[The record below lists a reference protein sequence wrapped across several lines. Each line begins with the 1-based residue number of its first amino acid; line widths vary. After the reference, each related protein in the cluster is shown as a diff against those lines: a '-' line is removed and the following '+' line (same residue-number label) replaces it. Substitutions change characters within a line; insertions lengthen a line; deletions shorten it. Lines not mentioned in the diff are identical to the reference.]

1 MSTRPTDTDSRDTF
15 SDRCASSASFISV
28 HSELH
33 EVNEVTVPLQLADAP
48 LDETVIRLA
57 LAGALGMFLGL
68 EREWS
73 QKSAGIRTFSLISL
87 LGAVFTLLVLE
98 TDLGEPLLILG
109 GLLVVV
115 QGVMLGIQ
123 GLLSDEGTGLS
134 LTTSVSMLVAYG
146 IGALVVAGFI
156 TEGVTVA
163 VLSSLLL
170 VLKRELHEFAWGL
183 SREEMRSTT
192 EFAILAFVI
201 YPLLPAE
208 IDLEF
213 GGLVIPL
220 EPQVIWLMVV
230 AVAGIGIVNYA
241 IVSTYGGRG
250 IAVTGFFGGLASST
264 AVVGTMLD
272 HVRQRPEAASYAV
285 AAILLANAAMAA
297 RNLAIA
303 VGFTVGSG
311 SRILLEAIVPL
322 GAVILVAFAVA
333 AWSADWGESGPIELE
348 SPFSMKNAL
357 AFGAVFLVV
366 LVFGSLAET
375 WFGTLGFYATAV
387 ASGFVSS
394 AGATTS
400 AVVLYRGGQ
409 LGPAEAT
416 IAILLATVSS
426 IVVKA
431 LLAATSSNRG
441 FRLQVAAYSGLLL
454 LGGAVATVVVVI

>member
-1 MSTRPTDTDSRDTF
+1 M
-15 SDRCASSASFISV
+15 
-28 HSELH
+28 
-33 EVNEVTVPLQLADAP
+33 NEVALQLTDPP
-48 LDETVIRLA
+48 LEETVVRLA
-57 LAGALGMFLGL
+57 LASALGMFLGL

-87 LGAVFTLLVLE
+87 LGAVFTVLVNEGGVGESLLL
-98 TDLGEPLLILG
+98 LG
-109 GLLVVV
+109 GLLVIV
-115 QGVMLGIQ
+115 QGVLLAVQ
-123 GLLSDEGTGLS
+123 GLTEDDPEETGLS

-146 IGALVVAGFI
+146 VGSLVAVGFI
-156 TEGVTVA
+156 IEGVTVA

-170 VLKRELHEFAWGL
+170 ILKRELHEFAWGL

-201 YPLLPAE
+201 YPILPATYEPE
-208 IDLEF
+208 IA
-213 GGLVIPL
+213 GITIPL

-230 AVAGIGIVNYA
+230 AVAGIGIANYA

-250 IAVTGFFGGLASST
+250 IAITGFFGGLASST

-272 HVRQRPEAASYAV
+272 HVNQRPEASSYAV

-303 VGFTVGSG
+303 VGFTAGSG
-311 SRILLEAIVPL
+311 SDILIEAVVPL
-322 GAVILVAFAVA
+322 GTVILLAFAVA
-333 AWSADWGESGPIELE
+333 ALTADWSESGPMELE
-348 SPFSMKNAL
+348 SPFSLKNAL
-357 AFGAVFLVV
+357 AFGAVFLAV

-431 LLAATSSNRG
+431 LLAATSTNDG
-441 FRLQVAAYSGLLL
+441 FRNRVAAYSTILL
-454 LGGAVATVVVVI
+454 LGGAIASILIVI

>member
-1 MSTRPTDTDSRDTF
+1 M
-15 SDRCASSASFISV
+15 
-28 HSELH
+28 
-33 EVNEVTVPLQLADAP
+33 NEVVLQVTDAP
-48 LDETVIRLA
+48 LDQTVVRIA

-87 LGAVFTLLVLE
+87 IGAVFTIMALETALGEGLLV
-98 TDLGEPLLILG
+98 LG
-109 GLLVVV
+109 GLLVIV
-115 QGVMLGIQ
+115 QGILLAVQ
-123 GLLSDEGTGLS
+123 GLTEDEEEGGLS

-146 IGALVVAGFI
+146 VGALVAAGFI
-156 TEGVTVA
+156 LEGVTVA

-183 SREEMRSTT
+183 SREEMRATT

-201 YPLLPAE
+201 YPILPAE
-208 IDLEF
+208 TSLEV
-213 GGLVIPL
+213 GDLVIPI

-241 IVSTYGGRG
+241 IVSSYGGRG

-285 AAILLANAAMAA
+285 AAILLADAAMAA

-303 VGFTVGSG
+303 VAFTVETGVPT
-311 SRILLEAIVPL
+311 LLEAIVPL
-322 GAVILVAFAVA
+322 GAVIVIAFVIAGITA
-333 AWSADWGESGPIELE
+333 EWGETTVMELE

-357 AFGAVFLVV
+357 GFGAIFLVV

-375 WFGTLGFYATAV
+375 WFGTLGFYATAA
-387 ASGFVSS
+387 ASGLVSS

-409 LGPAEAT
+409 LDGSEAT

-431 LLAATSSNRG
+431 LLASTSTNVE
-441 FRLQVAAYSGLLL
+441 FRRRVAIYSGLLL
-454 LGGAVATVVVVI
+454 VGGAIASIAVIV

>member
-1 MSTRPTDTDSRDTF
+1 M
-15 SDRCASSASFISV
+15 
-28 HSELH
+28 
-33 EVNEVTVPLQLADAP
+33 NEVTLQVVEAP
-48 LDETVIRLA
+48 LDETVVRIA
-57 LAGALGMFLGL
+57 LAGALGLFLGL

-73 QKSAGIRTFSLISL
+73 KRSAGIRTFSLISL
-87 LGAVFTLLVLE
+87 LAAVFTILVLE
-98 TDLGEPLLILG
+98 TDIGEGILVLG
-109 GLLVVV
+109 GLLVIV
-115 QGVMLGIQ
+115 QGVLLAVK
-123 GLLSDEGTGLS
+123 GLMDDDDDDARLS

-146 IGALVVAGFI
+146 VGSLVAAGFAI
-156 TEGVTVA
+156 EGVTVA
-163 VLSSLLL
+163 VLSTLLL

-208 IDLEF
+208 ETLTIGSID
-213 GGLVIPL
+213 IPI

-230 AVAGIGIVNYA
+230 AVAGIGIANYA

-250 IAVTGFFGGLASST
+250 IAVTGFFGGLAAST

-272 HVRQRPEAASYAV
+272 HVNQRPEAASYAV
-285 AAILLANAAMAA
+285 AAIILADAAMAV

-303 VGFTVGSG
+303 LAFTMGGGVD
-311 SRILLEAIVPL
+311 ILVEALVPL
-322 GAVILVAFAVA
+322 GAVIVIAFIVA
-333 AWSADWGESGPIELE
+333 AISADWRESVEIDLV

-357 AFGAVFLVV
+357 AFGVVFFAV
-366 LVFGSLAET
+366 LVFGSLAEV
-375 WFGTLGFYATAV
+375 WFGTFGFYVTAV
-387 ASGFVSS
+387 ASGLVSS

-409 LGPAEAT
+409 LGPTEAS

-431 LLAATSSNRG
+431 LLARTSSSQQFKNR
-441 FRLQVAAYSGLLL
+441 VATYSGVLLV
-454 LGGAVATVVVVI
+454 GGALASVVLVI

>member
-1 MSTRPTDTDSRDTF
+1 MNGVS
-15 SDRCASSASFISV
+15 
-28 HSELH
+28 
-33 EVNEVTVPLQLADAP
+33 LQVVDAP
-48 LDETVIRLA
+48 LDQTVLRIA

-87 LGAVFTLLVLE
+87 LGAVFTIFAFETDIGEGLLVL
-98 TDLGEPLLILG
+98 G
-109 GLLVVV
+109 GVLVII
-115 QGVMLGIQ
+115 QGVLLAVQ
-123 GLLSDEGTGLS
+123 GLLSDDESGLS

-146 IGALVVAGFI
+146 VGALVAAGFI
-156 TEGVTVA
+156 LEGVTVA

-183 SREEMRSTT
+183 SHEEMRSTI

-208 IDLEF
+208 ITLDV
-213 GGLVIPL
+213 GGLALPL

-272 HVRQRPEAASYAV
+272 HVNQRPEAASYAV

-303 VGFTVGSG
+303 VGFTMGGETAV
-311 SRILLEAIVPL
+311 LLEAIVPL
-322 GAVILVAFAVA
+322 GAVIVIAFVVA
-333 AWSADWGESGPIELE
+333 AMTADWHESGPMELE

-409 LGPAEAT
+409 LGAAEAT

-431 LLAATSSNRG
+431 VLASTSPNHD
-441 FRLQVAAYSGLLL
+441 FRKQVATYSGLLL
-454 LGGAVATVVVVI
+454 LGGALASILVVI

>member
-1 MSTRPTDTDSRDTF
+1 M
-15 SDRCASSASFISV
+15 
-28 HSELH
+28 
-33 EVNEVTVPLQLADAP
+33 NEVPLQLAEAP
-48 LDETVIRLA
+48 LDETVVRIA

-87 LGAVFTLLVLE
+87 LAAVFTLLVLE
-98 TDLGEPLLILG
+98 TDVGEGLLLLG
-109 GLLVVV
+109 GLLVIV
-115 QGVMLGIQ
+115 QGVLLALE
-123 GLLSDEGTGLS
+123 GLLGDEETGLS

-146 IGALVVAGFI
+146 VGALVAAGFI
-156 TEGVTVA
+156 LEGVTVA

-170 VLKRELHEFAWGL
+170 VLKRELHAFAWGL

-192 EFAILAFVI
+192 EFAILAFVV
-201 YPLLPAE
+201 YPLLPPEAT
-208 IDLEF
+208 L
-213 GGLVIPL
+213 GLGAVTIPL

-250 IAVTGFFGGLASST
+250 IAITGFFGGLASST

-303 VGFTVGSG
+303 VGFTVGG
-311 SRILLEAIVPL
+311 RTAVLVEAIVPL
-322 GAVILVAFAVA
+322 GAVILVAFVVA
-333 AWSADWGESGPIELE
+333 AWTADWRESGPMELE
-348 SPFSMKNAL
+348 SPFSLKNAL
-357 AFGAVFLVV
+357 GFGAVFLVV

-409 LGPAEAT
+409 LGPTEAT

-431 LLAATSSNRG
+431 VLASTSTNRD
-441 FRLQVAAYSGLLL
+441 FRNQVAAYSAVLL
-454 LGGAVATVVVVI
+454 LGGAAASVLLVV

>member
-1 MSTRPTDTDSRDTF
+1 MYARGERSG
-15 SDRCASSASFISV
+15 
-28 HSELH
+28 
-33 EVNEVTVPLQLADAP
+33 VNEVTLQIADAP
-48 LDETVIRLA
+48 LDETVVRLA

-87 LGAVFTLLVLE
+87 LGAVFTLLASE
-98 TDLGEPLLILG
+98 TEIGEGLLVLG
-109 GLLVVV
+109 GLLVIV
-115 QGVMLGIQ
+115 QGVLLAVQ
-123 GLLSDEGTGLS
+123 GLLDEDGETGLS

-146 IGALVVAGFI
+146 IGALVAAGFI
-156 TEGVTVA
+156 LEGVTVA

-192 EFAILAFVI
+192 EFAILAFVV

-208 IDLEF
+208 WNPEIA
-213 GGLVIPL
+213 GIVIPL

-303 VGFTVGSG
+303 VGFTVDSG
-311 SRILLEAIVPL
+311 SDVLFEAIIPL
-322 GAVILVAFAVA
+322 GAVIVIAFAIA
-333 AWSADWGESGPIELE
+333 ATTADWRESGPIELE

-409 LGPAEAT
+409 LGAAEAT

-426 IVVKA
+426 ILVKT
-431 LLAATSSNRG
+431 LLASTSPNHD
-441 FRLQVAAYSGLLL
+441 FRKQVAAYSALLL
-454 LGGAVATVVVVI
+454 VGGALASIIVVI

>member
-1 MSTRPTDTDSRDTF
+1 MS
-15 SDRCASSASFISV
+15 
-28 HSELH
+28 
-33 EVNEVTVPLQLADAP
+33 EVSLQLVDAS
-48 LDETVIRLA
+48 LDNTVVRIA

-87 LGAVFTLLVLE
+87 LGAVFTLFAIE
-98 TDLGEPLLILG
+98 TDIGE
-109 GLLVVV
+109 GLLVLGGVLV
-115 QGVMLGIQ
+115 IIQGVLLAVQ
-123 GLLSDEGTGLS
+123 GLLSDDDTGLS
-134 LTTSVSMLVAYG
+134 LTTSVSMLVAYSVG
-146 IGALVVAGFI
+146 VLVASGFI
-156 TEGVTVA
+156 IEGVTVA

-208 IDLEF
+208 IALEF
-213 GGLVIPL
+213 GGLVLPL

-230 AVAGIGIVNYA
+230 AVAGIGIANYA

-272 HVRQRPEAASYAV
+272 HVRQRPAAASYAV

-303 VGFTVGSG
+303 VGFTMGG
-311 SRILLEAIVPL
+311 ETAILLEAIVPL
-322 GAVILVAFAVA
+322 GAVILIAFAIAVIT
-333 AWSADWGESGPIELE
+333 ADWRESGPIELE

-409 LGPAEAT
+409 LGAAEAT

-431 LLAATSSNRG
+431 LLASTSTNHD
-441 FRLQVAAYSGLLL
+441 FRKQVAVYSGLLL
-454 LGGAVATVVVVI
+454 LGGGLASLLIIL

>member
-1 MSTRPTDTDSRDTF
+1 M
-15 SDRCASSASFISV
+15 
-28 HSELH
+28 
-33 EVNEVTVPLQLADAP
+33 NEVALQIVDAP
-48 LDETVIRLA
+48 LEETVVRIA

-87 LGAVFTLLVLE
+87 LAAVFTILVLE
-98 TDLGEPLLILG
+98 TAVGESLLILG
-109 GLLVVV
+109 GLLVIV
-115 QGVMLGIQ
+115 QGVLLAVQ
-123 GLLSDEGTGLS
+123 GLLSDDESTGLS

-146 IGALVVAGFI
+146 VGALVAAGFI
-156 TEGVTVA
+156 IEGVTVA

-183 SREEMRSTT
+183 SRQEMRSTT
-192 EFAILAFVI
+192 EFAILAFVV
-201 YPLLPAE
+201 YPLLPPNY
-208 IDLEF
+208 DLEI
-213 GGLVIPL
+213 GTVTLEL

-272 HVRQRPEAASYAV
+272 HVNQRPEASSYAV

-303 VGFTVGSG
+303 VGFTIGG
-311 SRILLEAIVPL
+311 GTALLVEAIIPL
-322 GAVILVAFAVA
+322 GAVILLAFAIAGVT
-333 AWSADWGESGPIELE
+333 ADWSESGPMELE

-366 LVFGSLAET
+366 LVFGSLSEE
-375 WFGTLGFYATAV
+375 WFGALGFYATAV

-409 LGPAEAT
+409 LGAAEAT
-416 IAILLATVSS
+416 LGILLATVSS

-431 LLAATSSNRG
+431 LLTTASTNHV
-441 FRLQVAAYSGLLL
+441 FRNQVAAYSAALL
-454 LGGAVATVVVVI
+454 LGGAIASVILVI

>member
-1 MSTRPTDTDSRDTF
+1 MLPD
-15 SDRCASSASFISV
+15 A
-28 HSELH
+28 
-33 EVNEVTVPLQLADAP
+33 PLQIQILEAP
-48 LDETVIRLA
+48 LDEAVVRIA

-87 LGAVFTLLVLE
+87 LAAVFTILVLE
-98 TDLGEPLLILG
+98 ADVGESLLLLG
-109 GLLVVV
+109 GLLVIV
-115 QGVMLGIQ
+115 QGVLLAVQ
-123 GLLSDEGTGLS
+123 GLMSEEDTGLS

-146 IGALVVAGFI
+146 VGSLVAAGFAI
-156 TEGVTVA
+156 EGVTVA

-201 YPLLPAE
+201 YPILPAE
-208 IDLEF
+208 YDLPL
-213 GGLVIPL
+213 GSVTVPL

-285 AAILLANAAMAA
+285 AAILLANAAMAV

-303 VGFTVGSG
+303 VAFTAGSAVAP
-311 SRILLEAIVPL
+311 LFQAVVPL
-322 GAVILVAFAVA
+322 GTVIVLAFVIAFLM
-333 AWSADWGESGPIELE
+333 ADWSESTEMDLE
-348 SPFSMKNAL
+348 NPFSLKNAL
-357 AFGAVFLVV
+357 AFGAVFFAV

-387 ASGFVSS
+387 ASGLVSS

-400 AVVLYRGGQ
+400 AVVLYRGGT
-409 LGPAEAT
+409 LTAPEAT

-431 LLAATSSNRG
+431 LLAATSSDGEFKRK
-441 FRLQVAAYSGLLL
+441 VAVSSGALLA
-454 LGGAVATVVVVI
+454 GGAVATALIVV

>member
-1 MSTRPTDTDSRDTF
+1 MNGAT
-15 SDRCASSASFISV
+15 
-28 HSELH
+28 
-33 EVNEVTVPLQLADAP
+33 LQVVEAP
-48 LDETVIRLA
+48 LEETVVRIA
-57 LAGALGMFLGL
+57 LAGALGLFLGL

-73 QKSAGIRTFSLISL
+73 KRPAGIRTFSLISL
-87 LGAVFTLLVLE
+87 LAAVFTILVLE
-98 TDLGEPLLILG
+98 TEIGDGVIVLG
-109 GLLVVV
+109 GLLVIV
-115 QGVMLGIQ
+115 QGIMLAVK
-123 GLLSDEGTGLS
+123 GLLDEDEDAGLS

-146 IGALVVAGFI
+146 VGSVVAAGFVL
-156 TEGVTVA
+156 EGVTVA
-163 VLSSLLL
+163 VLSTLLL

-208 IDLEF
+208 ETLTI
-213 GGLVIPL
+213 GSIAIPI
-220 EPQVIWLMVV
+220 EPKVIWLMVV

-250 IAVTGFFGGLASST
+250 IAVTGFFGGLAAST

-272 HVRQRPEAASYAV
+272 HVNQRPEAASYAV
-285 AAILLANAAMAA
+285 AAIILADAAMAV

-303 VGFTVGSG
+303 LAFTLGGGVDV
-311 SRILLEAIVPL
+311 LVEALVPL
-322 GAVILVAFAVA
+322 GAVIAVAVAVA
-333 AWSADWGESGPIELE
+333 AVSADWSESPEIDLV

-357 AFGAVFLVV
+357 AFGAVFLAV
-366 LVFGSLAET
+366 LVLGSLAEV
-375 WFGTLGFYATAV
+375 WLGTVGFYVTAV
-387 ASGFVSS
+387 ASGLVSS

-409 LGPAEAT
+409 LGTTEAS

-431 LLAATSSNRG
+431 LLVRTASNRR
-441 FRLQVAAYSGLLL
+441 FKNRVAAASGVLLV
-454 LGGAVATVVVVI
+454 GGALASVVLVI